1 MKRSYLLSGVISA
14 GLAVGSFCVTSARPL
29 AAQQPTMAS
38 EPSMKSAMPMMDVST
53 EAAQQVVMA
62 GMAKAKELNL
72 KQNVAVVDAGGNL
85 KAFARMDGAWLGS
98 IDIAIKK
105 AKTARYFDMPTG
117 ELGKLSQ
124 PGGPLYQIEVSN
136 GGLITFPGGVPLKTT
151 DGTIIGAIGVSGSTV
166 DNDNACAMA
175 GAAAMK

>member
-1 MKRSYLLSGVISA
+1 MLRSKLLVIV
-14 GLAVGSFCVTSARPL
+14 GMVVGSVVTATWL
-29 AAQQPTMAS
+29 AAPSSPAIAQENTPQKT
-38 EPSMKSAMPMMDVST
+38 EPATTKDITVDQAYAITV
-53 EAAQQVVMA
+53 AAIE
-62 GMAKAKELNL
+62 KAKQINT
-72 KQNVAVVDAGGNL
+72 KMDIAIVDAGGNL
-85 KAFARMDGAWLGS
+85 KSFVRMDGAWLGS

-136 GGLITFPGGVPLKTT
+136 QGLITFPGGVPLKAS

-166 DNDNACAMA
+166 ENDHTVAQA
-175 GAAAMK
+175 GVDALGAK